1 MERNYKAPRTVPG
14 ASSHSATECPFLLP
28 TAPTFHLLFISV
40 NRAELFAKEHQ
51 PVSELGWERVGQ
63 AWAGQVKNRPPAL
76 KRLLPAGIL
85 ESWAWQ
91 GPETARPKAFEQMAV
106 GAWSP
111 QPPSIPACPP
121 RSLADVLN
129 CTPGAFLE
137 LKPVWWFP
145 RSCSLT
151 KTKGRAT
158 RSPRRASSGLEG
170 KALPSCSARG
180 APGGSGAGSPI
191 KAPAARGAPGG
202 GGPLSGSDTDE
213 QPSSVPFSSAP
224 ALPRGFDK
232 RPLRFFPVSLTM

>member
-51 PVSELGWERVGQ
+51 PISELGWERVGQ

-85 ESWAWQ
+85 GSWAWQ

-111 QPPSIPACPP
+111 QPTFHP
-121 RSLADVLN
+121 RLSS
-129 CTPGAFLE
+129 E
-137 LKPVWWFP
+137 KP
-145 RSCSLT
+145 C
-151 KTKGRAT
+151 
-158 RSPRRASSGLEG
+158 RRPKLHSWG
-170 KALPSCSARG
+170 
-180 APGGSGAGSPI
+180 
-191 KAPAARGAPGG
+191 
-202 GGPLSGSDTDE
+202 LSGTKARL
-213 QPSSVPFSSAP
+213 V
-224 ALPRGFDK
+224 
-232 RPLRFFPVSLTM
+232 VSTIL